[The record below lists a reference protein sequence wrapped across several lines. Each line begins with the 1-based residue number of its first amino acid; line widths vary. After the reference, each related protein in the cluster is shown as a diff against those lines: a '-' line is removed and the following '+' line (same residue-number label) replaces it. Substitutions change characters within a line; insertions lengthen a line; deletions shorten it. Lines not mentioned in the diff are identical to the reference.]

1 MCSKERIKLTVLIIG
16 VFKLAISLVIIITT
30 SLSFS
35 NYFKGITY
43 IYENNTGCAIKSNV
57 NFNFS
62 NFSDQCTNFTKDEF
76 QYLMESI
83 GLSNS
88 LHSRFNGV
96 LIKLLFFIGVFY
108 LFFNIFV
115 TIIINLG
122 HLTKNEVLCI
132 SNSSFQLFSLFSLEN
147 IFVSSF
153 FSVSMIDYSKNYIDL
168 NIKLVP
174 IQFFNLS
181 IYYLL
186 AFYSLC
192 FILITILIFLMLRH
206 DNSEDDPFYIYIY
219 LYILLLILIIIL
231 FQLISLVLFIVSLF
245 GSTNSRINA
254 ILIILNTIFTFIL
267 FKFY

>member
-1 MCSKERIKLTVLIIG
+1 MCSKERIKLIIG
-16 VFKLAISLVIIITT
+16 VFKLAVNLVIIIVT

-35 NYFKGITY
+35 NYFKGVTY
-43 IYENNTGCAIKSNV
+43 IYENSTGYALKSNV
-57 NFNFS
+57 NFNSS
-62 NFSDQCTNFTKDEF
+62 NFSEKCTNFNKDEF
-76 QYLMESI
+76 KYLMESV

-96 LIKLLFFIGVFY
+96 LIKLVFFIGVLY

-115 TIIINLG
+115 TSIINLG

-132 SNSSFQLFSLFSLEN
+132 SNSSFELFSLFSLEN

-153 FSVSMIDYSKNYIDL
+153 FSVSMIDYSKNCIDL

-192 FILITILIFLMLRH
+192 FIFITILIFLMLRH
-206 DNSEDDPFYIYIY
+206 DDDRNDSFYSFSYCFH
-219 LYILLLILIIIL
+219 ILLLILIIIL

-254 ILIILNTIFTFIL
+254 ILIILNTIFNFIL
-267 FKFY
+267 IKFY